1 MLKPVCASNPARISR
16 LALPLLV
23 VVQLLLPVRLGAA
36 APDPCPEPNSTI
48 DRACF
53 LGPGGPASGYLE
65 AADDVDTY
73 VLELPAA
80 SALEATLSAPTD
92 DYAIRLLGPEGA
104 ARAVAQG
111 SGTTKQLRQDGLS
124 AGKYYLSV
132 FSPGGVVSAADPYV
146 LTLSFAPSAVLT
158 IPTGA
163 TGGPRADYVQPPASQ
178 YAVQLADL
186 GPGFHEVAR
195 RDEEAGRFYRVAY
208 LADNATLSG
217 DPFGEFNFTF
227 APNRVTLIQS
237 SIFVANYGED
247 GAVAAEVANARRE
260 LARICNVESTQGWGS
275 EQVFSCSNK
284 YGPAFVRAIMLKH
297 RNALAQVITVGWE
310 QHATWD
316 HIAGLMAK
324 VERRIW
330 DVLR

>member
-1 MLKPVCASNPARISR
+1 V
-16 LALPLLV
+16 LPLLV
-23 VVQLLLPVRLGAA
+23 VLQLPLPAGLQAA

-104 ARAVAQG
+104 VRAVAQG
-111 SGTTKQLRQDGLS
+111 SGTTKQLRQDGLP

-132 FSPGGVVSAADPYV
+132 FSPAGGISAADPYV
-146 LTLSFAPSAVLT
+146 LTLSFAPSAVLSV
-158 IPTGA
+158 PTGA
-163 TGGPRADYVQPPASQ
+163 TGGPRADYVPPPARL
-178 YAVQLADL
+178 YALQLADL
-186 GPGFHEVAR
+186 GPGFHQVASGEQL
-195 RDEEAGRFYRVAY
+195 DGRAYRVAF
-208 LADNATLSG
+208 LADNATLTG
-217 DPFGEFNFTF
+217 DPFGEYNATLS
-227 APNRVTLIQS
+227 PDRVTILWHS
-237 SIFVANYGED
+237 VFVANYGED
-247 GAVAAEVANARRE
+247 AALATVVANQRSE
-260 LARICNVESTQGWGS
+260 LAKICKVEPTQGWGS
-275 EQVFSCSNK
+275 EQVYSCSNK
-284 YGPAFVRAIMLKH
+284 FGPVFIRAIVLKH
-297 RNALAQVITVGWE
+297 RNVEAELVIAGLE
-310 QHATWD
+310 QYATWD

-330 DVLR
+330 DALK